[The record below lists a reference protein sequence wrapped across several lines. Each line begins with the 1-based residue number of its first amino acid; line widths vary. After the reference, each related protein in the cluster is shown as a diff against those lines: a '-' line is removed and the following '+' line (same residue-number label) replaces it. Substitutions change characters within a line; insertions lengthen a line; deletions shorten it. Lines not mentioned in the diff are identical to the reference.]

1 MTAPASVRGE
11 KRRIRALL
19 KERLKEIS
27 PEEWRRISSA
37 VCRRLGEDPFYQSAR
52 SVFCFVGADAEI
64 DTRPFLEQAL
74 LDGKILAVP
83 RCGPGGSMTAR
94 IITGLNCLRPGFWG
108 LMEPDEQAPVLPP
121 EETDLAVLPCLGADP
136 KGFRLG
142 RGGGYYDRYLAGF
155 AGHTLLVCPRKA
167 LVPRVP
173 REPFDLGA
181 EKLITD

>member
-1 MTAPASVRGE
+1 
-11 KRRIRALL
+11 
-19 KERLKEIS
+19 
-27 PEEWRRISSA
+27 
-37 VCRRLGEDPFYQSAR
+37 
-52 SVFCFVGADAEI
+52 
-64 DTRPFLEQAL
+64 
-74 LDGKILAVP
+74 
-83 RCGPGGSMTAR
+83 MTAR